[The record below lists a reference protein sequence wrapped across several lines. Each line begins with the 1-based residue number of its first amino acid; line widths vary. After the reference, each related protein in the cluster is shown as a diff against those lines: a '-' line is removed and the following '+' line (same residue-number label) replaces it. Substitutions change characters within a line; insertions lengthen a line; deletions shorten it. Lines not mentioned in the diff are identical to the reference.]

1 MVFPGLNPWAVE
13 VLTVARPVIL
23 SYSSPEL
30 NDNVGPLLTKNEST
44 VVSAPIPIVLG
55 DDILDADSTWN
66 SLYDVVVSPV
76 IL

>member
-1 MVFPGLNPWAVE
+1 M
-13 VLTVARPVIL
+13 
-23 SYSSPEL
+23 
-30 NDNVGPLLTKNEST
+30 TKNEST

>member
-1 MVFPGLNPWAVE
+1 ME
-13 VLTVARPVIL
+13 VLTVARPVNL
-23 SYSSPEL
+23 SYSRPEL
-30 NDNVGPLLTKNEST
+30 SDNVGPLLTKNELA

-66 SLYDVVVSPV
+66 SLNDVVVSPV